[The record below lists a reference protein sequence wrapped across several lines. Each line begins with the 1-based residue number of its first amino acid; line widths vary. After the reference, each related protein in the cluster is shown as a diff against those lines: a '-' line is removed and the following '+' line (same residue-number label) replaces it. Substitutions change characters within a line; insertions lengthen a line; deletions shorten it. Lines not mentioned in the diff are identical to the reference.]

1 MIESPFIAWAA
12 LQTAQEAGDGQVML
26 ERERG
31 GWAQESLDLG
41 FLPLSHK
48 VHTLT
53 ASHDKAPKYVGFI
66 GPQALKVTCS
76 FFTSTES
83 GHNNHAHE
91 GWAARRAVAFVLCL
105 ICTLLFREY
114 IMQLLWNSTWSVY
127 QQDIMKV
134 QHHLKK
140 KKKEELNGWASG
152 QNSTANY
159 HITLIITAM
168 IWAWNRC
175 QMIQAG

>member
-12 LQTAQEAGDGQVML
+12 LRTAQEAGDGQVML

-66 GPQALKVTCS
+66 GPQTLKVTCS
-76 FFTSTES
+76 FFASTES

-91 GWAARRAVAFVLCL
+91 GRAARRAVAFVLCL

-140 KKKEELNGWASG
+140 KKKKNWMAGP
-152 QNSTANY
+152 QDKTQPQ
-159 HITLIITAM
+159 IITSHS
-168 IWAWNRC
+168 
-175 QMIQAG
+175 